1 MIDPFDL
8 AKTIESQVCKDST
21 KKFYRF
27 RKTRFYGG
35 CATADC
41 LGCNLRCVYCWAQ
54 KKVWNAE
61 RYGDFYTIKAVSE
74 RLNKMKLSLVRISG
88 GEPTICKKYLIE
100 LISLIPEDKLFILET
115 NGILLDENYIRDL
128 SKFKNLY
135 VRVSL
140 KGVDERTFEKITGAE
155 GKFFHN
161 QLNTLDLLKK
171 YEIKHRAAI
180 LINFFTESQIN
191 NLGIPD
197 LEYETLIDYPFV
209 QKSLNK
215 RGIEVIRL
223 KY

>member
-1 MIDPFDL
+1 MINPIKL
-8 AKTIESQVCKDST
+8 AKNIEKQVCMDST

-27 RKTRFYGG
+27 RKTKFYGG

-54 KKVWNAE
+54 RKVWYPE
-61 RYGDFYTIKAVSE
+61 KYGEFYTIKAVYK
-74 RLNKMKLSLVRISG
+74 RLIKMKLSLVRISG

-100 LISLIPEDKLFILET
+100 LITLIPKDILFILET
-115 NGILLDENYIRDL
+115 NGILLDEDYVRDL

-155 GKFFHN
+155 GKFFNN

-171 YEIKHRAAI
+171 YEINHRAAI
-180 LINFFTESQIN
+180 LINLFTEAQIH
-191 NLGIPD
+191 NLGIVD

-209 QKSLNK
+209 LKNLNK

-223 KY
+223 

>member
-8 AKTIESQVCKDST
+8 AKNIARQVCKDST

-61 RYGDFYTIKAVSE
+61 RYGEFYTIKAVSE

-161 QLNTLDLLKK
+161 QLNSLDLLKK

-180 LINFFTESQIN
+180 LINLFTESQIY

-197 LEYETLIDYPFV
+197 LEYETLINYPFV

>member
-1 MIDPFDL
+1 MINPIKL
-8 AKTIESQVCKDST
+8 AKNIEKQVCMDST

-27 RKTRFYGG
+27 RKTKFYGG

-54 KKVWNAE
+54 RKVWYPE
-61 RYGDFYTIKAVSE
+61 KYGEFYTIKAVYK
-74 RLNKMKLSLVRISG
+74 RLIKMKLSLVRISG

-100 LISLIPEDKLFILET
+100 LIKLIPKDIIFILET
-115 NGILLDENYIRDL
+115 NGILLDEDYVRDL

-155 GKFFHN
+155 GKFFNN

-171 YEIKHRAAI
+171 YEINHRAAI
-180 LINFFTESQIN
+180 LINLFTEAQIH
-191 NLGIPD
+191 NLGIVD

-209 QKSLNK
+209 LKNLNK

-223 KY
+223 